1 MERMVRMEVLRRF
14 TSATSAFSVWAVM
27 VMGAGDAIA
36 AAGEAISSSFI
47 VGTDDLRIL
56 VLWLGCQS
64 GDGLMR
70 PGGSVCA
77 HYLCS

>member
-1 MERMVRMEVLRRF
+1 
-14 TSATSAFSVWAVM
+14 M

-70 PGGSVCA
+70 PRGSVCA